1 MGWNESLF
9 PLLIITETG
18 GFTGEF
24 IYAPGPGAGNLVFS
38 NTAQGGT
45 DPYGNTYL
53 AGSTWYGP
61 SGVINIP
68 PDTAGLLAYA
78 PSAAAGNLSISLA
91 VAAGMDQ
98 FGNAYAAGLRWK
110 TTIQTMPAMTN
121 SWNIG
126 GHASYAFDPIGNLV
140 VSFKDLQPGAVADGT
155 IIWGSGA
162 ILAAYRPLNNRRVVA
177 YCDQIKAT
185 GGGFEAC
192 ALEFQTDGS
201 VQIFGVAAAA
211 TRVDLFASIPLA
223 F

>member
-1 MGWNESLF
+1 VGWNQSLF
-9 PLLIITETG
+9 PLLIITESG
-18 GFTGEF
+18 GFSGEF
-24 IYAPGPGAGNLVFS
+24 IYAPAPGPGALVFS

-68 PDTAGLLAYA
+68 PDTSALLAYS
-78 PSAAAGNLSISLA
+78 PAAATGDLSISLA
-91 VAAGMDQ
+91 TTAGTDQ
-98 FGNAYAAGLRWK
+98 FGNPYPAGLRWN
-110 TTIQTMPAMTN
+110 TTIQTMPGMTAG
-121 SWNIG
+121 WNVG
-126 GHASYAFDPIGNLV
+126 GHATYAFDPIGNLV
-140 VSFKDLQPGAVADGT
+140 VSFKDLQPGAVADMT
-155 IIWGSGA
+155 PIWGAGSV
-162 ILAAYRPLNNRRVVA
+162 LAAYRPANNRRIVA
-177 YCDQIKAT
+177 YADQLKAT

-201 VQIFGVAAAA
+201 VQIFGVAAGA

>member
-1 MGWNESLF
+1 MGWNQALF

-24 IYAPGPGAGNLVFS
+24 IYAPAPGAGNLVFS

-45 DPYGNTYL
+45 DPYGNAYL
-53 AGSTWYGP
+53 AGSAWYGP

-68 PDTAGLLAYA
+68 PDTSALLAYTPKA
-78 PSAAAGNLSISLA
+78 GAGNLTISLA
-91 VAAGMDQ
+91 AVAGTDS
-98 FGNAYAAGLRWK
+98 FGNAYPAGLRWA
-110 TTIQTMPAMTN
+110 TTIQQMPNMT
-121 SWNIG
+121 SGWNTG

-155 IIWGSGA
+155 VIWNPGA
-162 ILAAYRPLNNRRVVA
+162 ILPAYRPANNRRVVA

-201 VQIFGVAAAA
+201 VQIFGVAASA
-211 TRVDLFASIPLA
+211 TRVDLFTSIPLA